1 MSWNILNLYF
11 KKRNSTKERCSYEI
25 PYRFSAARI
34 DEGTNDGEDGVN
46 DDNNDHGE
54 DLGNGNAGFGG
65 DGKIE
70 YDVID
75 RVTINVTINDTIK
88 FFGGCSN

>member
-1 MSWNILNLYF
+1 M
-11 KKRNSTKERCSYEI
+11 
-25 PYRFSAARI
+25 SAARI
-34 DEGTNDGEDGVN
+34 DEGNNDGEDGV
-46 DDNNDHGE
+46 DDDRGE
-54 DLGNGNAGFGG
+54 DLGNDDDNASFGG

>member
-1 MSWNILNLYF
+1 MSWNILDLYF
-11 KKRNSTKERCSYEI
+11 KKRNSTKERCSHEI

-34 DEGTNDGEDGVN
+34 DEGNNDGEDGV
-46 DDNNDHGE
+46 DDDRRE
-54 DLGNGNAGFGG
+54 DLGNDDDNASFGG

-75 RVTINVTINDTIK
+75 RVREPFIYVLAE
-88 FFGGCSN
+88 FVR